1 MKTKKWWIYT
11 ACLYIPALLI
21 IGYRYTN
28 SSVFLDL
35 SLVVLVIGIGIISY
49 KESKDTNQKSKKTL
63 SKENNTN

>member
-1 MKTKKWWIYT
+1 MRTKKWWIYT

-35 SLVVLVIGIGIISY
+35 SLVVLVIGIAIVSY
-49 KESKDTNQKSKKTL
+49 KEFKGSNQK
-63 SKENNTN
+63 KEKHFNQ

>member
-1 MKTKKWWIYT
+1 MRTKKWWIYT

-35 SLVVLVIGIGIISY
+35 SLVVLVIGIAIVSY
-49 KESKDTNQKSKKTL
+49 KEFKGSNQKRKTL
-63 SKENNTN
+63 

>member
-1 MKTKKWWIYT
+1 MRTKKWWIYT

-35 SLVVLVIGIGIISY
+35 SLVVLVIGIAIVSY
-49 KESKDTNQKSKKTL
+49 KEFTGSNQK
-63 SKENNTN
+63 KEKHFSQ